1 MGASLSAGSRICHPG
16 YCVYS
21 DNETEDKL
29 PTTTRCYSTD
39 LMTPSAINAGS
50 AWDRAAKISKDL
62 SEDIKITVSLFK
74 TDIDLSW
81 LNKSSASTS
90 FKKVKAEQLL
100 TELRN
105 GNYIDQRI
113 RVKSG
118 KLSGEKRQK
127 QHSLRNLIKQTHL
140 NLNKAKREDITK
152 SFSQESSLETYDLIL
167 PSWSDIWR
175 LKCAV
180 AQLSGIPARC
190 QFLLC
195 SNMTAETALE
205 YNHPAASLSD
215 LPVHSEQPDEP
226 KPKLFPGTLSFNISG
241 QKDSNTNGFTSTSGV
256 FQTTYLN
263 LVISIPRLSRW
274 QMRYEKAPSI
284 DCSDMSSHTGATFCL
299 ISESSDRDQL
309 ELHSTVDL
317 KSNLDSSNRISEN
330 ELQVQPENRESGK
343 SGNIP
348 KKEPDEALPGT
359 VTKSCGHSI
368 AATIEDFS
376 LEDFSDDE
384 VGPCALKEKKEIVK
398 AKVVLNEKKEID
410 QAEFLFLKMKML
422 SGKADLIQVMVGL
435 TRLGC
440 KRPTLGQARIFFEAV
455 GCKITD
461 CITPD
466 HIRLFL
472 QSPKQEDDSW
482 LSNVRELMTSALCD
496 PDSGK

>member
-1 MGASLSAGSRICHPG
+1 M
-16 YCVYS
+16 YF
-21 DNETEDKL
+21 DDETEDKL
-29 PTTTRCYSTD
+29 PATNGNHSRD
-39 LMTPSAINAGS
+39 LMTPSAITAGS
-50 AWDRAAKISKDL
+50 AWDRAAKISQDT
-62 SEDIKITVSLFK
+62 SGDMKITVSLFK

-81 LNKSSASTS
+81 INKSSVSTT
-90 FKKVKAEQLL
+90 FKKVKAKQLL
-100 TELRN
+100 IELRN

-113 RVKSG
+113 REKSG

-127 QHSLRNLIKQTHL
+127 VHSLRYLIKQKH
-140 NLNKAKREDITK
+140 LNKAKCEDRTK
-152 SFSQESSLETYDLIL
+152 SCSQESSLETYDMIL

-226 KPKLFPGTLSFNISG
+226 KSKLFPGTLSFNISG
-241 QKDSNTNGFTSTSGV
+241 QKDSNTNDFISSSGV
-256 FQTTYLN
+256 PQSKWLN
-263 LVISIPRLSRW
+263 LVISFPRLSRW

-284 DCSDMSSHTGATFCL
+284 DCSDMSSQTGATFCL

-317 KSNLDSSNRISEN
+317 KSNLDSSDRNSEN
-330 ELQVQPENRESGK
+330 ELQVQLENCEIGK
-343 SGNIP
+343 SGNIS

-359 VTKSCGHSI
+359 DTKSCGHSI
-368 AATIEDFS
+368 GASIEDFS
-376 LEDFSDDE
+376 LEELSDDE
-384 VGPCALKEKKEIVK
+384 VEPLKEKEEIAKAKIVLKEKKEID
-398 AKVVLNEKKEID
+398 E
-410 QAEFLFLKMKML
+410 AEFLFLKMKML

-440 KRPTLGQARIFFEAV
+440 ERPTLRQARIFFESV

-472 QSPKQEDDSW
+472 QSPEQGEDSW